1 MKIKLRKTINS
12 DLESIYDL
20 QNKCFNDSDRWY
32 KCIISQYL
40 NTGLVLEHYNN
51 IIGVLLQGNITP
63 CESSDKFEILNDI
76 GNEFINNNDH
86 LKEIYGITML
96 CIDPNYR
103 KKGLAQLLINKHF
116 NINKNKLLCLNTRNL
131 NINAINLYKKMGYNN
146 ILLIK
151 NKYFLPNEDSRF
163 MIKII

>member
-32 KCIISQYL
+32 KCIINQYL
-40 NTGLVLEHYNN
+40 NTGIVIEHDNN

-103 KKGLAQLLINKHF
+103 KKGLGQLLINKHF
-116 NINKNKLLCLNTRNL
+116 NINQNKILCLNTRNL

>member
-20 QNKCFNDSDRWY
+20 QNKCFNNSDRWY

-40 NTGLVLEHYNN
+40 NTGLVLEHDNN
-51 IIGVLLQGNITP
+51 IIGVLLQGNIIS
-63 CESSDKFEILNDI
+63 CEPSDKFEILNDN
-76 GNEFINNNDH
+76 GTEFINNNDH
-86 LKEIYGITML
+86 FKEIYGITML

-103 KKGLAQLLINKHF
+103 KKGLAQILINKHF
-116 NINKNKLLCLNTRNL
+116 NINQNNMLCLNTRNS

-151 NKYFLPNEDSRF
+151 NKYFLPEEDSRF